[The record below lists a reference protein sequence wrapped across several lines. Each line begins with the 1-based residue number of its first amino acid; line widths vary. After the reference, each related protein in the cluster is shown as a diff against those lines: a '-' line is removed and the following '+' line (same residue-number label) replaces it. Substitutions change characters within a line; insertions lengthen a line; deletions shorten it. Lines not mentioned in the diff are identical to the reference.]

1 MFKPIFFILLLVL
14 SAPTM
19 ADCSYN
25 GGVYPEG
32 TVMGPYVCAGNQWVG
47 R

>member
-1 MFKPIFFILLLVL
+1 MLKAIIFVLFLVL
-14 SAPTM
+14 STTAV

-25 GGVYPEG
+25 GTVYPEG
-32 TVMGPYVCAGNQWVG
+32 TVMGPYVCNGNQWVS

>member
-1 MFKPIFFILLLVL
+1 MFKLLFFVL
-14 SAPTM
+14 CLGLSTLAE

-25 GGVYPEG
+25 GATYPEG
-32 TVMGPYVCAGNQWVG
+32 TVMGPYVCSGNQWVN